1 MAFTITVKNK
11 EVKIKFNY
19 MMLFKAN
26 KKLGSK
32 DEEGKSQNDGAGILF
47 TKVLEQEDDALID
60 IIQLVAGDKVT
71 ENDAI
76 EAIEKYMTESG
87 LDEEAAYTKIF
98 DDLKEEMLA
107 SGFFVKKVKKYIEN
121 LDKAVTMLRAKKDD
135 ESKMQ
140 ATQIEELATKMKK
153 EISSSTAQETD

>member
-11 EVKIKFNY
+11 EVKIKFDY

-87 LDEEAAYTKIF
+87 LDEEAAYTQIF